1 MFGTSIGHPRAPG
14 GTAGDYIGASQHP
27 WLIVLQNSEFMLSLW
42 YRPPLSVVGGR
53 SSDQNMANFSQVWL
67 MLHAVN
73 VSHVGI
79 PTHHLSVFK
88 LGTGLCAV
96 FMADAVLTGK
106 VHLSVNFRTL
116 PRGSARASF
125 AKQTALASEDG
136 VGELVL
142 CLCLSDCIFL
152 SICSVF
158 LSV

>member
-1 MFGTSIGHPRAPG
+1 
-14 GTAGDYIGASQHP
+14 
-27 WLIVLQNSEFMLSLW
+27 
-42 YRPPLSVVGGR
+42 
-53 SSDQNMANFSQVWL
+53 

-88 LGTGLCAV
+88 LGTGICAV
-96 FMADAVLTGK
+96 LMADAVLTGK
-106 VHLSVNFRTL
+106 VHLSVNFHTL

-136 VGELVL
+136 VSELVL

-158 LSV
+158 LSVQRLSLTAVLCSVLSFSQGYVSSIVDVYLCCMSQECLIIVLKTIHS